1 MTFDMFQEYIEEHI
15 LEGWKSD
22 VELDVAMVTKNNG
35 VQLRGLYIKS
45 KEMNVSPAIYL
56 DEYYSYYLK
65 GESLEEIICRI
76 REEYEWKISRVAD
89 YHFKLEKF
97 EYVKDRIIYRLVN
110 YKKNEEIL
118 EDCPYLKLYD
128 LALTFRWVAHSDDI
142 GISTALVT
150 NQEMEAWGI
159 SMNELLLA
167 ARENTPRLFQAQ
179 MLNMDEMI
187 QRAGVCMPMDR
198 SAIPMY
204 IMTNRQEV
212 NGASVLLYDDVLQTF
227 ALKKKTDFYILPSSI
242 HEVILVPSDRIDN
255 PSDLF
260 TMVEDANR
268 TVVALGDILSDS
280 VYYYN
285 REKNQI
291 IPVTEEKRIV

>member
-65 GESLEEIICRI
+65 GESLEEIIRRI

-167 ARENTPRLFQAQ
+167 ARENTPRLFPAQ
-179 MLNMDEMI
+179 MVDMDEMI
-187 QRAGVCMPMDR
+187 QRAGGLY
-198 SAIPMY
+198 A
-204 IMTNRQEV
+204 
-212 NGASVLLYDDVLQTF
+212 NGSF
-227 ALKKKTDFYILPSSI
+227 
-242 HEVILVPSDRIDN
+242 
-255 PSDLF
+255 
-260 TMVEDANR
+260 
-268 TVVALGDILSDS
+268 GDPY
-280 VYYYN
+280 VYYD
-285 REKNQI
+285 EQTGSEWGI
-291 IPVTEEKRIV
+291 CTVI

>member
-65 GESLEEIICRI
+65 GESLEEIIRRI

-150 NQEMEAWGI
+150 NQE
-159 SMNELLLA
+159 
-167 ARENTPRLFQAQ
+167 
-179 MLNMDEMI
+179 MDEMI

-291 IPVTEEKRIV
+291 VPVTEEKKIV

>member
-65 GESLEEIICRI
+65 GESLEEIIRRI

-110 YKKNEEIL
+110 YKKNEE
-118 EDCPYLKLYD
+118 
-128 LALTFRWVAHSDDI
+128 
-142 GISTALVT
+142 
-150 NQEMEAWGI
+150 
-159 SMNELLLA
+159 
-167 ARENTPRLFQAQ
+167 
-179 MLNMDEMI
+179 
-187 QRAGVCMPMDR
+187 
-198 SAIPMY
+198 
-204 IMTNRQEV
+204 
-212 NGASVLLYDDVLQTF
+212 VL
-227 ALKKKTDFYILPSSI
+227 DFYSTCNES
-242 HEVILVPSDRIDN
+242 
-255 PSDLF
+255 
-260 TMVEDANR
+260 
-268 TVVALGDILSDS
+268 GDGS
-280 VYYYN
+280 VGDFYERAFVSGK
-285 REKNQI
+285 REY
-291 IPVTEEKRIV
+291 TETISGTDGGYG

>member
-1 MTFDMFQEYIEEHI
+1 M
-15 LEGWKSD
+15 
-22 VELDVAMVTKNNG
+22 
-35 VQLRGLYIKS
+35 
-45 KEMNVSPAIYL
+45 
-56 DEYYSYYLK
+56 
-65 GESLEEIICRI
+65 
-76 REEYEWKISRVAD
+76 
-89 YHFKLEKF
+89 
-97 EYVKDRIIYRLVN
+97 
-110 YKKNEEIL
+110 
-118 EDCPYLKLYD
+118 YD

-159 SMNELLLA
+159 S
-167 ARENTPRLFQAQ
+167 
-179 MLNMDEMI
+179 
-187 QRAGVCMPMDR
+187 MPMDR

-291 IPVTEEKRIV
+291 VPVTEEKRIV

>member
-128 LALTFRWVAHSDDI
+128 LALTFRWVAHSDD
-142 GISTALVT
+142 
-150 NQEMEAWGI
+150 
-159 SMNELLLA
+159 
-167 ARENTPRLFQAQ
+167 R
-179 MLNMDEMI
+179 
-187 QRAGVCMPMDR
+187 
-198 SAIPMY
+198 
-204 IMTNRQEV
+204 
-212 NGASVLLYDDVLQTF
+212 
-227 ALKKKTDFYILPSSI
+227 DFYSTCNES
-242 HEVILVPSDRIDN
+242 
-255 PSDLF
+255 
-260 TMVEDANR
+260 
-268 TVVALGDILSDS
+268 GDGS
-280 VYYYN
+280 VGDFYERAFVSGK
-285 REKNQI
+285 REY
-291 IPVTEEKRIV
+291 TETISGTDGGYG